1 MKAEQHSK
9 SNVDGGFC
17 KAMVDGK
24 DKRIGIKFCK
34 SMADGKQTLISPK
47 EVIEDLRGIDEE
59 DVEDEAEDGA
69 SVEEESEGGG
79 KWRVVVEKNQRKREN
94 KKTAKEALKE
104 EDRKFESM
112 LDENQEG
119 IMAERRRGIVT

>member
-1 MKAEQHSK
+1 MKAEQRSK
-9 SNVDGGFC
+9 SNVDG
-17 KAMVDGK
+17 
-24 DKRIGIKFCK
+24 FCK

-79 KWRVVVEKNQRKREN
+79 KWRVAVEKNQRKRE
-94 KKTAKEALKE
+94 
-104 EDRKFESM
+104 R
-112 LDENQEG
+112 
-119 IMAERRRGIVT
+119 IRRRRRKL